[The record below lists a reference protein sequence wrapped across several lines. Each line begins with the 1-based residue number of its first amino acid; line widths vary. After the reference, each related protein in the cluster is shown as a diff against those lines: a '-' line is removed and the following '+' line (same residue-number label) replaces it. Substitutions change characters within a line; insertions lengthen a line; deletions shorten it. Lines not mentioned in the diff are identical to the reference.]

1 MSCDKNYLTLLTL
14 TGGYLVKS
22 HWDASNQNSNSA
34 SFWRHR
40 VLMVIE
46 AVPVL
51 GLLVSLIEIIVIEIK
66 KCISRNVNRRQEQAQ
81 YSFRRMTFENPW
93 EGVYMPLYQKL
104 AKNNVEFS
112 HDVARNMDKFLETH
126 MIKYKNGEFVVEST
140 PSSNEEIIKTFYAL
154 ISLMY
159 SVLDDDMK
167 VKTVYQAL
175 LRPFVKKVPF
185 EARRAYYDVCR
196 AYRKQ
201 VTEKHSLTKD
211 ESIITLQ
218 RAFRAKFRAFSS
230 SEPLC
235 KYTLDISQ
243 NPPTAESNPI
253 DRIKANKWII
263 RHPKEYRGFAKKIID
278 HIQHISFKKFMKVL
292 KASVDSFNFYL
303 KGLKDDQQE
312 FVIVVPNKRSNLWVT
327 ELAMKSF
334 QKRPVDI
341 IMMDDLSQFLKDHPQ
356 VNQVATL
363 DDAAYSG
370 HQLSGYL
377 GDINSTIQKVRG
389 STSESG
395 TNIHVILPYGT
406 RSGIRRIKDAGKNVK
421 ISHHQTMLSAL
432 ELSQLGVFTDEEE
445 KRLEELISV
454 DQIDS
459 DMVRL
464 DTTTLTYFDHKIADY
479 VSTVRPPLVGKHLY
493 GGGSGPHFIK
503 DVVPPYYR
511 KKYQTF

>member
-1 MSCDKNYLTLLTL
+1 MSCDINYLTLLTL
-14 TGGYLVKS
+14 TGGSLVKF
-22 HWDASNQNSNSA
+22 HWHASTQNSNSA
-34 SFWRHR
+34 SLWSHR

-66 KCISRNVNRRQEQAQ
+66 KCISRNVTRRQAQAH
-81 YSFRRMTFENPW
+81 YPFRKMTFENPW

-104 AKNNVEFS
+104 ARHNVEFS
-112 HDVARNMDKFLETH
+112 HDVWRNMDKFLETH
-126 MIKYKNGEFVVEST
+126 IIEYKDGEFFVESK
-140 PSSNEEIIKTFYAL
+140 SSSKEERVKTFYAL

-159 SVLDDDMK
+159 SLLSDVNK
-167 VKTVYQAL
+167 AKTVYLAL

-185 EARRAYYDVCR
+185 KARRAYYDVCR
-196 AYRKQ
+196 AYRKL
-201 VTEKHSLTKD
+201 VTEKHSLTPN

-218 RAFRAKFRAFSS
+218 RAFRAKRKAFFTLGLPS
-230 SEPLC
+230 

-253 DRIKANKWII
+253 DRIKANKWIMG
-263 RHPKEYRGFAKKIID
+263 HPKKYRGFAKKIID
-278 HIQHISFKKFMKVL
+278 HIQHISFTKFLKVL
-292 KASVDSFNFYL
+292 KTSVDSFNFYL

-312 FVIVVPNKRSNLWVT
+312 FVIVVPNMRSNLWVT

-341 IMMDDLSQFLKDHPQ
+341 ITMDNLSQFLKDHPQ
-356 VNQVATL
+356 VNKVVTL

-377 GDINSTIQKVRG
+377 GNIDATIQGVRG
-389 STSESG
+389 SISENKTS
-395 TNIHVILPYGT
+395 IHVILPYGT
-406 RSGIRRIKDAGKNVK
+406 RSGIRRIKDSGKNVM

-432 ELSQLGVFTDEEE
+432 ELSKLGVFTEGEK

-464 DTTTLTYFDHKIADY
+464 YTTTLTYFDHKIADY
-479 VSTVRPPLVGKHLY
+479 VSTIRDPLVGKHLY
-493 GGGSGPHFIK
+493 KGGSGPQFIK
-503 DVVPPYYR
+503 DVVPPYHR
-511 KKYQTF
+511 KKYQAF